1 MKITEVNNPDDFL
14 TLRDSWQGVLQ
25 RCDLSIFSTWD
36 YLSTWWKYFGKDA
49 TLRVLIAQENGE
61 ILSIAPLIFLKHKI
75 SHLGSIH
82 KIQFL
87 GHGSD
92 YADFILP
99 KSNTKCLKLFLDK
112 LLQFSD
118 WDILELEGI
127 NEESTTAKALL
138 DIQSYTTPKFELN
151 DWSSCYYLCLS
162 DSLRNFKKGLSRNM
176 KKNLDKRMRR
186 LTNKYKVEFKTQN
199 DFKSVRVAM
208 ETFFN
213 LHEKRWKSKGEPGVF
228 AIKENR
234 DFQIRLAETFNEKGW
249 LALYFLTVDDE
260 PISVAY
266 TFDYNLKKYG
276 CLTGFDPEFKQF
288 GVGNLLKMH
297 IINECFRKGFRE
309 YDFGRGSES
318 YKTEWATGVRKN
330 LALGMTKGG
339 FRVPLLLSI
348 NNIKKH
354 LLNL

>member
-1 MKITEVNNPDDFL
+1 MKITEVNNQHDL
-14 TLRDSWQGVLQ
+14 STLKDSWQALSQ
-25 RCDLSIFSTWD
+25 QCDHSIFSTWE
-36 YLSTWWKYFGKDA
+36 YLSIWWRYFGKDA

-61 ILSIAPLIFLKHKI
+61 PLGIAPLMLLKHKS
-75 SHLGSIH
+75 SHLGSLH

-99 KSNTKCLKLFLDK
+99 KKNTKCLKLFLDK

-127 NEESTTAKALL
+127 NEESTTAKTLL
-138 DIQSYTTPKFELN
+138 EIQSYATPKFELN
-151 DWSSCYYLCLS
+151 DWSLCYNICLS
-162 DSLRNFKKGLSRNM
+162 DSLKDFKNGLSRNM
-176 KKNLDKRMRR
+176 MKNLDKRMRR
-186 LTNKYKVEFKTQN
+186 LTNNFKVEFKTQN

-213 LHEKRWKSKGEPGVF
+213 LHEKRWKSKGEPGAF
-228 AIKENR
+228 SIKENR
-234 DFQIRLAETFNEKGW
+234 DFQISLAETFNAKGW

-260 PISVAY
+260 PTSVAY
-266 TFDYNLKKYG
+266 TFDYNLRKYG

-297 IINECFRKGFRE
+297 IIEECFRKGFRE

-318 YKTEWATGVRKN
+318 YKAEWATGVRKN
-330 LALGMTKGG
+330 LVLEMTKGG
-339 FRVPLLLSI
+339 LRIPLLLWI
-348 NNIKKH
+348 NNIKKY
-354 LLNL
+354 LPN